1 MRKLISTRFIMTA
14 CLLGWL
20 LAFASMAQ
28 ASGVFRFLTQT
39 LPGGTTNQ
47 EYFAVLLTANAA
59 GPVTFSAVN
68 LPNGLAL
75 NPETGY
81 ITGTPTKSQNYTPT
95 LSAYDGHT
103 TVNFT
108 ITVHIS
114 ASGGGGNGGLDI
126 VTSTLPNGTVGSDYA
141 PPPLTQ
147 ANAASPYRWGAQN
160 LPTGLSLNGITGA
173 ISGQPVAAGTFYV
186 TFTLADATPL
196 QVITTIPLTLFP
208 VNSSFKFT
216 TFLLNNGEVGTPYS
230 DTWHTTGAAVCDN
243 LPDPNQI
250 TYSAAGLPKGL
261 NVDADTGIVGGT
273 PQENGTFSVTLT
285 ATDCAGKT
293 ITTNLWIWIA
303 PSSTSNFY
311 WNYFGIPAAI
321 YGMPYGSSNFPI
333 LVSAVNGANVTY
345 SAIGLPS
352 GIDYNSTTGELSGI
366 SYEPGI
372 YPVVFTATDTGP
384 DPDVVIT
391 LATEFIVL
399 PPNGGDTNSLAVNL
413 WVKRLQADA
422 GLPGNDHDDSWSATF
437 LYNADR
443 TAGKL
448 FNPATETFYAS
459 LAESEIELAPGNLE
473 KITSGPLGILS
484 YETPNEAAKP
494 GAPSVKVRIVP
505 RQQSLF
511 VEAHNTHL
519 GTLLPA
525 DLLPNVLILGG
536 KSFKLKEFLDAEGH
550 FNTPFGYR
558 SAAFVAVNGLT
569 RTDAA
574 AAKNFARFNLLLADP
589 AFDFAPGDPAKNKVR
604 IRLMDAQ
611 SVMVDK
617 DLSSMVYAST
627 GVDRDT
633 GTPTFSLKKTWQ
645 SDPASNNKLAKFTFD
660 SASGKLGFELKAPT
674 LASLTNA
681 EEHVGIE
688 VTIGSKTY
696 FTSVT
701 VFKIAT
707 GRFSTAQ

>member
-1 MRKLISTRFIMTA
+1 MRKIISTRFIMAA

-28 ASGVFRFLTQT
+28 AGGTFRFLTQT

-68 LPNGLAL
+68 LPDGLSL
-75 NPETGY
+75 NPQTGY

-95 LSAYDGHT
+95 LSASDGHT
-103 TVNFT
+103 TVQFT

-126 VTSTLPNGTVGSDYA
+126 VTSSLPNGTVGVDYTS
-141 PPPLTQ
+141 PPLTQ
-147 ANAASPYRWGAQN
+147 ANAVSPYRWGAQN
-160 LPTGLSLNGITGA
+160 LPTGLSLNGITGE

-196 QVITTIPLTLFP
+196 QVITTIPITLFP
-208 VNSSFKFT
+208 VNSSLKFT
-216 TFLLNNGEVGTPYS
+216 TFLLNNGEAGTPYS

-250 TYSAAGLPKGL
+250 TYSASGLPKGL
-261 NVDADTGIVGGT
+261 NVDADTGIVSGT

-311 WNYFGIPAAI
+311 WNYFGIPTAI
-321 YGMPYGSSNFPI
+321 YGMQYGSTNFPI

-352 GIDYNSTTGELSGI
+352 GINYNSTTGELSGI

-384 DPDVVIT
+384 DPDIVIT

-413 WVKRLQADA
+413 WVKRLQVDT
-422 GLPGNDHDDSWSATF
+422 GNPGGNDDSWSATF
-437 LYNADR
+437 LYNANR
-443 TAGKL
+443 TGGAL
-448 FNPATETFYAS
+448 FNPATETFYTS
-459 LAESEIELAPGNLE
+459 LGGSEIEIKPGSLK
-473 KITSGPLGILS
+473 KITSGTLGVLD
-484 YETPNEAAKP
+484 YAAP
-494 GAPSVKVRIVP
+494 DQSVKVRIAP
-505 RQQSLF
+505 RQQTLI
-511 VEAHNTHL
+511 VEARNTNL
-519 GTLLPA
+519 GTGLPA

-536 KSFKLKEFLDAEGH
+536 KGFKLKEFLDQSGTFRA
-550 FNTPFGYR
+550 PFGYR
-558 SAAFVAVNGLT
+558 SAAFVAVNGLLHT
-569 RTDAA
+569 NAT
-574 AAKNFARFNLLLADP
+574 AAKNYARFNLLLADP
-589 AFDFAPGDPAKNKVR
+589 AYDYAPGDPVS
-604 IRLMDAQ
+604 IRLLDGQ
-611 SVMVDK
+611 TELVDK
-617 DLSSMVYAST
+617 DLTSLLVSST
-627 GVDRDT
+627 GVDRVT
-633 GTPTFSLKKTWQ
+633 GISTFSLKKTWK
-645 SDPASNNKLAKFTFD
+645 SDPESNNKLAKFSFD

-674 LASLTNA
+674 LAALTDS
-681 EEHVGIE
+681 EEHLGVEIS
-688 VTIGSKTY
+688 IGPKTY

-701 VFKIAT
+701 LFKIT
-707 GRFSTAQ
+707 DGRYSTAK